1 MMPRLFRWALF
12 LSLASVSAAQEPTPS
27 PSASSVIKPSWETQR
42 QAAAYLLTIPAPR
55 GLITDRNGLPL
66 AQTRVSYNLSIAF
79 PTPLEFTDQQI
90 VDFAGR
96 QANLAKNLTQRPI
109 NYTADSV
116 IQHYRNRGLIPFDIA
131 SDLPASEIEKMKDHL
146 PEGLTLRAIYL
157 RTYPQGSLAG
167 HVVGYTGRTSAG
179 LTQPFQNKEFLLADT

>member
-1 MMPRLFRWALF
+1 MMPRLSRLALF

-66 AQTRVSYNLSIAF
+66 AQTRVSYNLSIVF

-96 QANLAKNLTQRPI
+96 EANLAKNLTHRPL

-131 SDLPASEIEKMKDHL
+131 SDLPPSEVDKMKDHL
-146 PEGLTLRAIYL
+146 PEGLTLRSIYL
-157 RTYPQGSLAG
+157 RMYPQGSTLAG
-167 HVVGYTGRTSAG
+167 QRGSRRSRTN
-179 LTQPFQNKEFLLADT
+179 LR